1 MSIGTVLD
9 EAWTL
14 FTRFFLRFF
23 LIALVVFA
31 SINLVY
37 ALLVEAISSD
47 NDGAAVLLALLG
59 LATAVIGATW
69 LQGAFV
75 YAVQDARDGTFD
87 ASLGQIFSRVAP
99 SILPLLGAG
108 LLAGLGI
115 ALGFLLL
122 IIPGLF
128 LITIWAVVA
137 PVIVVEKPGVFAAFG
152 RSRELVRGHG
162 WTVFG
167 IVHHHRA
174 PLRHRERAPSGR
186 VLRAARV
193 PRDPHRLD
201 DRAGRRHAL
210 RRDRDRGHVLPAS
223 RGRRRRC
230 RDARR
235 GVTLDPETEARIEEP
250 ASADAV
256 REARLTPAEAV
267 EHMRIR
273 LPDRGNRKLRR
284 VLERANADRVLK
296 GWWHVANVNA
306 VVRLQIN
313 DHSWVHIQIV
323 ANIALKLLRQ
333 LTKHRIEP
341 SVVRDYGM
349 TNEDAEVVVV
359 LAALTHCVG
368 MSVHRRGHEDWS
380 LFLAEPKLRELL
392 DGIYEEPD
400 RTVIVS
406 EVLQAITSHRADGE
420 PLSLEAGIMRV
431 GDALDMA
438 KGRSRIPFEKGQVSM
453 HSLSAAA
460 VEEVLIVDGEVKPVR
475 IEIIMNNSS
484 GLFQVDGLLKA
495 KLRGSGLEPH
505 VEVIA
510 HIDTA
515 DEKRLVPEYRLEI

>member
-1 MSIGTVLD
+1 M
-9 EAWTL
+9 
-14 FTRFFLRFF
+14 
-23 LIALVVFA
+23 
-31 SINLVY
+31 
-37 ALLVEAISSD
+37 
-47 NDGAAVLLALLG
+47 
-59 LATAVIGATW
+59 
-69 LQGAFV
+69 
-75 YAVQDARDGTFD
+75 
-87 ASLGQIFSRVAP
+87 
-99 SILPLLGAG
+99 
-108 LLAGLGI
+108 
-115 ALGFLLL
+115 
-122 IIPGLF
+122 
-128 LITIWAVVA
+128 
-137 PVIVVEKPGVFAAFG
+137 
-152 RSRELVRGHG
+152 
-162 WTVFG
+162 
-167 IVHHHRA
+167 
-174 PLRHRERAPSGR
+174 
-186 VLRAARV
+186 
-193 PRDPHRLD
+193 
-201 DRAGRRHAL
+201 
-210 RRDRDRGHVLPAS
+210 
-223 RGRRRRC
+223 
-230 RDARR
+230 
-235 GVTLDPETEARIEEP
+235 TLDPETEARIEEP

-273 LPDRGNRKLRR
+273 LPERGNRKLRR
-284 VLERANADRVLK
+284 VLERANADPELK
-296 GWWHVANVNA
+296 GWWHVSNVNA

-333 LTKHRIEP
+333 LTKHGIEP

-349 TNEDAEVVVV
+349 ENEDAEVVVV

-380 LFLAEPKLRELL
+380 MFLAEPKLRELL
-392 DGIYEEPD
+392 DGIYDEPD
-400 RTVIVS
+400 RTVIVC

-420 PLSLEAGIMRV
+420 PLSLEAGILRV

-460 VEEVLIVDGEVKPVR
+460 VEEVLIGDGETKPVR
-475 IEIIMNNSS
+475 IEIVMNNSS

>member
-1 MSIGTVLD
+1 M
-9 EAWTL
+9 
-14 FTRFFLRFF
+14 
-23 LIALVVFA
+23 
-31 SINLVY
+31 N
-37 ALLVEAISSD
+37 
-47 NDGAAVLLALLG
+47 
-59 LATAVIGATW
+59 
-69 LQGAFV
+69 
-75 YAVQDARDGTFD
+75 
-87 ASLGQIFSRVAP
+87 
-99 SILPLLGAG
+99 
-108 LLAGLGI
+108 
-115 ALGFLLL
+115 
-122 IIPGLF
+122 
-128 LITIWAVVA
+128 
-137 PVIVVEKPGVFAAFG
+137 
-152 RSRELVRGHG
+152 
-162 WTVFG
+162 
-167 IVHHHRA
+167 
-174 PLRHRERAPSGR
+174 
-186 VLRAARV
+186 
-193 PRDPHRLD
+193 
-201 DRAGRRHAL
+201 
-210 RRDRDRGHVLPAS
+210 
-223 RGRRRRC
+223 
-230 RDARR
+230 
-235 GVTLDPETEARIEEP
+235 LDPETEARIEEP

-284 VLERANADRVLK
+284 VLERANADRELK

-333 LTKHRIEP
+333 LTKHGIEP
-341 SVVRDYGM
+341 SLVRDYGM
-349 TNEDAEVVVV
+349 TAEDSEVVVV

-380 LFLAEPKLRELL
+380 LFLAEPKLREFLE
-392 DGIYEEPD
+392 GIYEEPD

-420 PLSLEAGIMRV
+420 PLSLEAGILRV

-460 VEEVLIVDGEVKPVR
+460 VEEVLIGDGEAKPVR
-475 IEIIMNNSS
+475 IDIVMNNSS
-484 GLFQVDGLLKA
+484 GLYQVDGLLKA